1 MTEDQF
7 PDVLRQAA
15 KHYNTPPPTPREA
28 MWARIQAER
37 QGQTRRG
44 GRVIYLPWV
53 QWCAAAAA
61 VLVLG
66 IGLGRISVQS
76 EPTQTV
82 AVAPAV
88 TAATPTVQAPAPDA
102 ASSAAYQLAATEHLS
117 RVESLL
123 TSFRGQA
130 AAGETDAQVT
140 AWATDLLGNTRLLLD
155 SPAAQDPQ
163 LRVLLQDLELVL
175 AQISQLP
182 TRRPGEELDLIER
195 SLEQGGVLPRLR
207 TAVPAGPATT
217 QT

>member
-37 QGQTRRG
+37 QGQPQRS

-66 IGLGRISVQS
+66 IGLGRVSVQS
-76 EPTQTV
+76 DPTQTV

-88 TAATPTVQAPAPDA
+88 TTAPTVQAPTPDA
-102 ASSAAYQLAATEHLS
+102 GSSAAYQLAATEHLS
-117 RVESLL
+117 RTEALL
-123 TSFRGQA
+123 TSFRAQA
-130 AAGETDAQVT
+130 AAGETDTQVT

-163 LRVLLQDLELVL
+163 LRALLQDLELVL

-195 SLEQGGVLPRLR
+195 SLEQGGMLPRLR